1 MYALLYST
9 GCKMSSIAKT
19 LSPAVQ
25 GALREEMVAQ
35 RPRP

>member
-1 MYALLYST
+1 
-9 GCKMSSIAKT
+9 MSSIAKT

-35 RPRP
+35 RP